1 MSKSSNASRHE
12 PPSGGIFGN
21 PVFWIAI
28 IVIAVGAAIWLALPH
43 GSTARSATTASAP
56 AKADSA
62 AASSPVEKLKG
73 RWLRPDGGYVIEI
86 QAGTDDGKLAAAYF
100 NPNPINVSRA
110 EWSRVEGKV
119 RVFVE
124 LRDVNY
130 NGATYTLDF
139 DAEQNKMT
147 GVYFQPALGQSFP
160 VEFVRE

>member
-21 PVFWIAI
+21 PFFWVVI
-28 IVIAVGAAIWLALPH
+28 IVAAVGAAIWLALPN
-43 GSTARSATTASAP
+43 GSSSRPTTP
-56 AKADSA
+56 TPVKADSA
-62 AASSPVEKLKG
+62 AGASPVEKLKG
-73 RWLRPDGGYVIEI
+73 RWLRPDGGYVLEI
-86 QAGTDDGKLAAAYF
+86 KAGTDDGKLAAGYF

-130 NGATYTLDF
+130 NGATYTLDY
-139 DAEQNKMT
+139 DTAQDKMT